1 VKKPSSPASA
11 PLRRGRQ
18 SSRLYKGQQRIQ
30 RLAKTSLSAV
40 LLAGGESRRMGTD
53 KARLLFRGQPLWQ
66 VQLETLRRLQL
77 EEIFVS
83 ARNDPS
89 WRPDDVHF
97 IADVPPAR
105 GPLSGLAASLDRIST
120 HHLLALAIDMP
131 WMSNEYLKSLC
142 AQIEPGR
149 GVVPRVGDRAEPLAA
164 IYPREAMDE
173 IRDALAGTDFS
184 LQSLI
189 GDLITAGKMREI
201 TVTEQQRNLF
211 RNVNERADLQI
222 T

>member
-1 VKKPSSPASA
+1 M
-11 PLRRGRQ
+11 PL
-18 SSRLYKGQQRIQ
+18 
-30 RLAKTSLSAV
+30 SLSAV
-40 LLAGGESRRMGTD
+40 LLAGGASRRMGMD
-53 KARLLFRGQPLWQ
+53 KATFLFRGKPLWQ
-66 VQLETLRRLQL
+66 IQLETLRRLQL

-97 IADVPPAR
+97 VADVPPSC

-120 HHLLALAIDMP
+120 SHLVALAVDMP
-131 WMSNEYLKSLC
+131 WMSNEYLEFLC

-149 GVVPRVGDRAEPLAA
+149 GVVPKVGDRAEPLAA
-164 IYPREAMDE
+164 IYPREAGDE

-189 GDLITAGKMREI
+189 GDLITAGKLREI
-201 TVTEQQRNLF
+201 TVTEEQKNLF
-211 RNVNERADLQI
+211 RNVNERADLRF